1 MPATSPPT
9 SVHHHGGGRGE
20 LSGRGGHPH
29 AAAHDGAGRLPR
41 RVAGEE
47 APGRHRS
54 RCGRPRQ
61 YLIAPRELRRQRRR
75 LRLRRL
81 SGYRRLV
88 PPAGTRARPQ
98 EARSPLAS
106 DPAADA
112 RARHARA
119 HLRAGHAARR
129 GPAGRRARGRLEPA
143 PLLHRAVRGHAPEEA
158 VVMARLSGK
167 IAAVTGGASG
177 IGEATVRRFVAE
189 GAKVAFADRDVDRG
203 KRVAAE
209 IEASGGPALFLGAH
223 TEREA
228 EGAALVQQAADRFGR
243 LDVLVN
249 NAGIRMYHT
258 VVEASA
264 ESLDE
269 ILGVNLKG
277 YVFCAKAAIPVMRQ
291 GGGGSIVNVA
301 SVRSVTTA
309 GKTTQY
315 DTTKAAV
322 AGLTPGMAMDHAP
335 DQIRVNAVCPGPIFT
350 PYHERRTLALGRTLE
365 QYREDAAKTTML
377 KRPGTP
383 EEVAACI
390 LFLASDDASFVTGT
404 LLFVDGGATAM

>member
-1 MPATSPPT
+1 
-9 SVHHHGGGRGE
+9 V
-20 LSGRGGHPH
+20 
-29 AAAHDGAGRLPR
+29 
-41 RVAGEE
+41 
-47 APGRHRS
+47 
-54 RCGRPRQ
+54 
-61 YLIAPRELRRQRRR
+61 
-75 LRLRRL
+75 
-81 SGYRRLV
+81 
-88 PPAGTRARPQ
+88 
-98 EARSPLAS
+98 
-106 DPAADA
+106 
-112 RARHARA
+112 
-119 HLRAGHAARR
+119 
-129 GPAGRRARGRLEPA
+129 
-143 PLLHRAVRGHAPEEA
+143 
-158 VVMARLSGK
+158 ARLTGK

-209 IEASGGPALFLGAH
+209 IAASGGQALFVEAH
-223 TEREA
+223 MEREA
-228 EGAALVQQAADRFGR
+228 EAAAFVQQAADRFGR

-249 NAGIRMYHT
+249 NAGIRMYQT

-264 ESLDE
+264 ESWDE

-277 YVFCAKAAIPVMRQ
+277 YVFCAKAAIPVIRQ

-322 AGLTPGMAMDHAP
+322 AGLTRGMAMDHAP

-350 PYHERRTLALGRTLE
+350 PYHERRTLALGRTFE